1 MEKKKEIYKL
11 LSEYLCVHQSQI
23 NGKDGPGDH
32 NKWDSLGHMEI
43 IRLIENE
50 FTLKFT
56 IDEILNISSVED
68 IVKLV
73 NLYK

>member
-1 MEKKKEIYKL
+1 M
-11 LSEYLCVHQSQI
+11 CVHQSQI
-23 NGKDGPGDH
+23 NGKDGPGDIH

>member
-1 MEKKKEIYKL
+1 METNKKILVL
-11 LSEYLCVHQSQI
+11 LSEYLCVHQSQLKE
-23 NGKDGPGDH
+23 KDGPGDH

-56 IDEILNISSVED
+56 LDEILNISSVED